1 MSHLLAQ
8 VQPEDLLKYGLI
20 PEFVGRL
27 PVVATLTELDEK
39 SLIRILTEP
48 KNALLKQYEK
58 LLAFE
63 KVKLKFTESAIVAVA
78 SKAFKQ
84 KTGARGLRSILEE
97 VMLDLMYEIPSQREI
112 RECVITEDVIEGRA
126 AAAEKGQPFRP
137 SWAWA
142 PLARISPHL
151 QRAVIVAEDASFYEH
166 HGFDWEGLQEALT
179 HNWEQGKMQRGGS
192 TITQQLA
199 KNLYLSS

>member
-1 MSHLLAQ
+1 MIRRPPRS
-8 VQPEDLLKYGLI
+8 
-20 PEFVGRL
+20 
-27 PVVATLTELDEK
+27 TLFPYTTLFR
-39 SLIRILTEP
+39 S
-48 KNALLKQYEK
+48 

-126 AAAEKGQPFRP
+126 PPLLIKDHAKGVR
-137 SWAWA
+137 SA
-142 PLARISPHL
+142 
-151 QRAVIVAEDASFYEH
+151 
-166 HGFDWEGLQEALT
+166 
-179 HNWEQGKMQRGGS
+179 
-192 TITQQLA
+192 
-199 KNLYLSS
+199 